1 MSFPTPHE
9 QLDLP
14 VFDFPAAGET
24 VVSLPEADSV
34 TWRVAVVSY
43 ESDEQWEKAFARFAD
58 AVDLTKVRSLVVGS
72 WSEPFESGPDEVIE
86 ALVGA
91 SGQLTALRSLFIG
104 DIESEECEISWITQ
118 GEVSPLL
125 DSFPG
130 LREFRLRGG
139 QSLGFPAVR
148 HEGLRSLTV
157 ETGGL
162 GADVVRGV
170 GESHL
175 PALEHLDLWLGV
187 SEYGGNAELADLAPF
202 LSGASFP
209 KLRYLALRNSEMQ
222 DEIAAAMA
230 GAPVVANLE
239 VLDLSMG
246 TLGDVGAEALLGGQP
261 LTHLKKLDLH
271 WNFLTEPMRERLVSV
286 IGAAGVEVDV
296 SETEEAEDDG
306 DGNEWRYTEVS
317 E

>member
-14 VFDFPAAGET
+14 VFDFPAAGGT
-24 VVSLPEADSV
+24 ASLPEAGSVAWRIAVDSYG
-34 TWRVAVVSY
+34 S
-43 ESDEQWEKAFARFAD
+43 EEPWEKAFARFAE
-58 AVDLTKVRSLVVGS
+58 AVDLSRVRAVVVGS
-72 WSEPFESGPDEVIE
+72 WSEPFESGPAEVIG
-86 ALVGA
+86 ALVAA

-118 GEVSPLL
+118 GVVSPLL

-130 LREFRLRGG
+130 LRKFGVRGG
-139 QSLGFPAVR
+139 QELRFPAVR

-170 GESHL
+170 GESHF

-187 SEYGGNAELADLAPF
+187 SEYGGTAEIADLAPF
-202 LSGASFP
+202 LSGAGFP
-209 KLRYLALRNSEMQ
+209 KLRYLALRNSEIQ
-222 DEIAAAMA
+222 DEIAAALA

-246 TLGDVGAEALLGGQP
+246 TLSDVGAEALLGGQP
-261 LTHLKKLDLH
+261 LTHLRKLDLR

-296 SETEEAEDDG
+296 SETEEAENDG
-306 DGNEWRYTEVS
+306 EGNEWRYTEVS